1 MWQKSGWS
9 DYCTRKGTLE
19 SEAFYPHVFPL
30 GSALF
35 QKTICFAASY
45 KMSRSSDD
53 DDNDDEEKDDDNNDG
68 HDGDDDGY
76 HS

>member
-1 MWQKSGWS
+1 M
-9 DYCTRKGTLE
+9 
-19 SEAFYPHVFPL
+19 FPL